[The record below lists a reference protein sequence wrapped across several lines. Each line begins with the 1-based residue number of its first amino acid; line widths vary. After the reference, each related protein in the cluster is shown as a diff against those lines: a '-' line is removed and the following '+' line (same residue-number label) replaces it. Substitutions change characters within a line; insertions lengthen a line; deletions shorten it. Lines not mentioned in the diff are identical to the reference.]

1 MVRGIDDMPSHR
13 LEVQRFAGAVCGA
26 AVPGFG
32 HKAITKSR
40 GRKPGSHP
48 AHEGHHSLGKFRRI
62 AFVCGGQGDEA
73 RKAVTAMA
81 FPDWNYPTAE
91 RATPSTG
98 RVLACEQT
106 ETTLGVCP
114 SLDRGGDLGC
124 HNHDAFHRTEYNV

>member
-40 GRKPGSHP
+40 GRKTGSHP

-73 RKAVTAMA
+73 RKAATDMA
-81 FPDWNYPTAE
+81 FPAWNSPTDGSAKG
-91 RATPSTG
+91 SYG
-98 RVLACEQT
+98 RVLVGAHKERH
-106 ETTLGVCP
+106 LGVGSEGCRVGKGRVRL
-114 SLDRGGDLGC
+114 SRARG
-124 HNHDAFHRTEYNV
+124 T

>member
-1 MVRGIDDMPSHR
+1 MRQRVGNPSMVRGIDDMPSPR
-13 LEVQRFAGAVCGA
+13 LQVQRFAGAVCCA

-73 RKAVTAMA
+73 RKAVTDMA
-81 FPDWNYPTAE
+81 FPDWNSPTEESAK
-91 RATPSTG
+91 RSNG
-98 RVLACEQT
+98 RVLAGEHK
-106 ETTLGVCP
+106 ERPLGV
-114 SLDRGGDLGC
+114 DRKS
-124 HNHDAFHRTEYNV
+124 VV